1 MHFDTLRGRGEVIPD
16 VLLSHIVPLRW
27 EQVNITG
34 DYVREGQPRLDPD
47 GLRPLG
53 SSSADHHTGVDE
65 PRNSRPA
72 SVDPLIPP
80 AATRCLPAHR
90 RGGQTPEGD
99 EQLPRHS
106 HDQGFAR
113 RRGVRGPSP
122 VPSRQR
128 AVWPSSWPGPS
139 GEWPTKLSP
148 RPPTGIEGSRP
159 CSRNCRITS
168 AAVVIR
174 SMNHSLRRS
183 PLFIPK
189 QVHVCVASTAAKRKS

>member
-1 MHFDTLRGRGEVIPD
+1 MNFDTLRGRGEVIPD
-16 VLLSHIVPLRW
+16 VLLSHIVPLGW

-34 DYVREGQPRLDPD
+34 DCVREDQPRLDPD
-47 GLRPLG
+47 GFRPLG
-53 SSSADHHTGVDE
+53 SSSADHHAGVDE

-72 SVDPLIPP
+72 SDDPLIPP

-90 RGGQTPEGD
+90 RWLPDARGH
-99 EQLPRHS
+99 EQLPRQS

-113 RRGVRGPSP
+113 AAAGVRGPGP

-148 RPPTGIEGSRP
+148 RPPTGIEGSRS
-159 CSRNCRITS
+159 CSCNCRITS

-174 SMNHSLRRS
+174 SMNHSLRRV
-183 PLFIPK
+183 PF
-189 QVHVCVASTAAKRKS
+189 